1 MIKTI
6 QETSVKIFIAIYE
19 KKIFRNE
26 LKFTGYF
33 HLAK

>member
-19 KKIFRNE
+19 KKYSETNLNLRDIS
-26 LKFTGYF
+26 T
-33 HLAK
+33 